1 MDSNDEMEEIIEAEQ
16 RDQELKEVS
25 RNLINE
31 MSRCSNEERREKIAD
46 KQKEENKEDME
57 TQVEQKQNKKD
68 K

>member
-31 MSRCSNEERREKIAD
+31 MSRCSNEDRREKIAD
-46 KQKEENKEDME
+46 K
-57 TQVEQKQNKKD
+57 
-68 K
+68 